1 MIGKITKIR
10 FPHFKQQSRVR
21 SSHFRSQGNP
31 EAWCQGSWGILGLE
45 ISGKSNWRELWGKGC
60 PYAVV
65 LEVVQGPTSD
75 FSKSKCGQDTDKS
88 KYSCWFIGYF
98 SFVVGWM
105 YSPND
110 LCRLIGASE
119 YRALTTV
126 PEPRW
131 MDPYILFLSDGSLPT
146 DLKYGGCQL
155 ISSFPR
161 KKIYIDVHLG
171 VLICYVSIQTE
182 SPNF

>member
-65 LEVVQGPTSD
+65 LEVVQGPTRG

-98 SFVVGWM
+98 GFVVGWM

-119 YRALTTV
+119 YRASCICSINYSAWTK
-126 PEPRW
+126 
-131 MDPYILFLSDGSLPT
+131 MDGSLYFILVWWIFADWFEIRRMST
-146 DLKYGGCQL
+146 H
-155 ISSFPR
+155 F
-161 KKIYIDVHLG
+161 
-171 VLICYVSIQTE
+171 
-182 SPNF
+182 